1 MHSSRAS
8 LTLATPP
15 AYWWR
20 GAHTTLSGAQDH
32 ADVEAINKKVAKD
45 STGQKD
51 VKLLPYKITGNTGK
65 PMIQVTVKGEVSLR
79 TIDNEVSEVVA
90 TEGDTHLA
98 GEDFDQGRRQDF

>member
-1 MHSSRAS
+1 MCWAVFAILVLFSMNFLDFFEIPCGS
-8 LTLATPP
+8 LK
-15 AYWWR
+15 
-20 GAHTTLSGAQDH
+20 QDH

-79 TIDNEVSEVVA
+79 TIDN
-90 TEGDTHLA
+90 
-98 GEDFDQGRRQDF
+98 